1 MIENKNLKQSI
12 TTFSFKIFGEKSLE
26 VFDDENSFR
35 KLNLKNTFLNKS
47 VFSNKENNKSKIEE
61 FELVPSFTEKN
72 KKIDELS
79 EEITDE
85 IIDTLDI
92 EKLRSSLKTKCKINQ
107 SLDQQIKILNKDFTN
122 LLNELKEK
130 NEESNIIIRLQ
141 DKEIQRYNKVIE
153 ELKKEINDLR
163 EKTNNIKEFQLS
175 NLKMNKPSNYFLS
188 IEKKEDFRISNDIKI
203 LENQFSG
210 DSEISISC
218 KIDNNNHITKKWRSD
233 EKNISIIFDDFH
245 IKFEKIEDF
254 SNSNMGFLQKKE
266 FKFINMVISNF
277 SDTSLQICDLK
288 FDSTESIIF
297 F

>member
-1 MIENKNLKQSI
+1 M
-12 TTFSFKIFGEKSLE
+12 
-26 VFDDENSFR
+26 
-35 KLNLKNTFLNKS
+35 
-47 VFSNKENNKSKIEE
+47 
-61 FELVPSFTEKN
+61 
-72 KKIDELS
+72 
-79 EEITDE
+79 
-85 IIDTLDI
+85 
-92 EKLRSSLKTKCKINQ
+92 
-107 SLDQQIKILNKDFTN
+107 
-122 LLNELKEK
+122 
-130 NEESNIIIRLQ
+130 
-141 DKEIQRYNKVIE
+141 
-153 ELKKEINDLR
+153 R

-188 IEKKEDFRISNDIKI
+188 IEKKEVFRISNDIKI